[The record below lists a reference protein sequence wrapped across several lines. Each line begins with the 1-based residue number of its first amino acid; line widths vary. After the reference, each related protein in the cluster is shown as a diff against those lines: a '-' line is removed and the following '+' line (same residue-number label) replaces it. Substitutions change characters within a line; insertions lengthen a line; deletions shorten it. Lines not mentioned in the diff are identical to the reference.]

1 MKKALLCLV
10 LFLSACG
17 TGSQPMN
24 SDKESLTHTFEKNGL
39 SLKAEID
46 IGEKIKVDAAITN
59 TSGENIIYNGRCGV
73 PFGIYVKK
81 KDADSYLVSD
91 NEITACDDMF
101 DSADLRELNPN
112 ETLKKEVTFKRKVR
126 VSDNQTAAAFRGKY
140 EVTFSFELHE
150 EASFNTSIP
159 IKLSNAE
166 IPDILTME
174 QAREAAKESTS
185 VKEWFAH
192 YEKDGI
198 AVKPEEAML
207 SSGMWTVAFY
217 AVEQSQEVKRLVINM
232 DAESGEIKGIHEQN
246 LGKGPDAK
254 YFLIEQGE

>member
-1 MKKALLCLV
+1 
-10 LFLSACG
+10 
-17 TGSQPMN
+17 
-24 SDKESLTHTFEKNGL
+24 
-39 SLKAEID
+39 
-46 IGEKIKVDAAITN
+46 VDGAITN
-59 TSGENIIYNGRCGV
+59 TSGENIIYNGGCGV

-81 KDADSYLVSD
+81 EDADSYLVSD
-91 NEITACDDMF
+91 TESNNAACDDIF
-101 DSADLRELNPN
+101 DPADLRELNPM
-112 ETLKKEVTFKRKVR
+112 ETLKKEVTFERKVR
-126 VSDNQTAAAFRGKY
+126 VSDNKTAEAFSGKY

-150 EASFNTSIP
+150 GESFETSIP
-159 IKLSNAE
+159 IKLTNTE
-166 IPDILTME
+166 KPVILTME
-174 QAREAAKESTS
+174 RARETAKENSE

-192 YEKDGI
+192 YEQEGI
-198 AVKPEEAML
+198 TVKLEEAII